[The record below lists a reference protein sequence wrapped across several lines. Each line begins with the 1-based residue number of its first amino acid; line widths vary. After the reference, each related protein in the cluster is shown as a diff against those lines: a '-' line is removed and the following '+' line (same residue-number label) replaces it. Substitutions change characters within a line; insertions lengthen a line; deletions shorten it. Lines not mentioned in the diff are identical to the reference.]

1 VDGHRRPARWRLK
14 VDVFGLIG
22 LPNDAGPYIPRFFV
36 SRFYRIITSLFI
48 FWVIGSAHSNLHPE
62 L

>member
-1 VDGHRRPARWRLK
+1 